1 MEDGA
6 GKIFTKVYYG
16 VICVFDSGSS
26 DKSKW
31 VYLFFMAVWYGVCST
46 TTKMGLYLSELF
58 QSRILIF
65 VNGYA
70 SEL

>member
-31 VYLFFMAVWYGVCST
+31 VSLFFMAVWYGVYST
-46 TTKMGLYLSELF
+46 TTKMDLYLSE
-58 QSRILIF
+58 
-65 VNGYA
+65 
-70 SEL
+70 